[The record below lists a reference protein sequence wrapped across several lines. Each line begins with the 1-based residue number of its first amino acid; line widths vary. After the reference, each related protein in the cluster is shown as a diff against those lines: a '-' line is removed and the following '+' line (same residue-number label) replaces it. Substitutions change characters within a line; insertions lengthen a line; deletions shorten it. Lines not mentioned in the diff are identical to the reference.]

1 MKIALYLNTENPD
14 DLKKARKVLDA
25 LEDVPTG
32 FTTTAEYQAWLRKLE
47 KEGEE

>member
-25 LEDVPTG
+25 LEDVPAG
-32 FTTTAEYQAWLRKLE
+32 FANTAEYEACLRNLE
-47 KEGEE
+47 KENEE